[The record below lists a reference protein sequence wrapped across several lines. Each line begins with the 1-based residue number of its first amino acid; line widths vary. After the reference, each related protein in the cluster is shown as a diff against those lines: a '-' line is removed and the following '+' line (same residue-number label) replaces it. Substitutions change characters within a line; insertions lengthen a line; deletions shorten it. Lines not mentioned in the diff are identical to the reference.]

1 MEFEARLRELTGLE
15 AVESLVSW
23 TTPRGESFSELG
35 KQVRLASLGET
46 AAEAVRGTR

>member
-1 MEFEARLRELTGLE
+1 MEFEWRLRELTGLE
-15 AVESLVSW
+15 AVESLASW